1 MVVFLEEFRNFLF
14 LDNDNIIV
22 NLVRELFD
30 YFVVVDGVVMEDEE
44 EKFVW
49 WVVNSVRFLYW
60 VSLVKK
66 LLFI

>member
-22 NLVRELFD
+22 NLVSEFFD